1 MKNLAIIIL
10 TAAMLTNSGASAG
23 TFPVNFGEDTT
34 LLIYMPMID
43 IVTPD
48 GVSSSGSQVPGFG
61 LSR

>member
-1 MKNLAIIIL
+1 MKNLLITIL
-10 TAAMLTNSGASAG
+10 TAAMLTTSGVSAG
-23 TFPVNFGEDTT
+23 TFPTDFGEDTA

-48 GVSSSGSQVPGFG
+48 GVSSRGSQVPGFG